1 MVVICHRTILLRKT
15 ARTVISE
22 LTGHRISSYVHVF
35 PTPSPS
41 VNAERERWRRRGD
54 VHKAQAPP
62 HAPVEFWRS
71 ELHLVNMVT
80 LVTTSVSASMA
91 ALFASPA
98 LLTGA
103 GAQLAAYGRGGG
115 GAGGGGGGAGAR
127 GGGDGGGGGG
137 DIGDLSETIPG
148 VAGEDYPIYAEV
160 PDTGF
165 TCDGQ
170 VEGGK
175 YADPGAECQVISAQ
189 SESSI

>member
-1 MVVICHRTILLRKT
+1 
-15 ARTVISE
+15 
-22 LTGHRISSYVHVF
+22 
-35 PTPSPS
+35 
-41 VNAERERWRRRGD
+41 
-54 VHKAQAPP
+54 
-62 HAPVEFWRS
+62 
-71 ELHLVNMVT
+71 
-80 LVTTSVSASMA
+80 MA
-91 ALFASPA
+91 ALFVSLA

-175 YADPGAECQVISAQ
+175 YADPGSECQV
-189 SESSI
+189 

>member
-1 MVVICHRTILLRKT
+1 MICHSNIFLGKI
-15 ARTVISE
+15 AQTVISE

-35 PTPSPS
+35 PAPSPS

-71 ELHLVNMVT
+71 EQHLVNMVT
-80 LVTTSVSASMA
+80 LVITNSVSASMA
-91 ALFASPA
+91 ALFASLA
-98 LLTGA
+98 LLTGV

-115 GAGGGGGGAGAR
+115 GAGGGAGAR
-127 GGGDGGGGGG
+127 GGGDGGGGGGGGGGG

-175 YADPGAECQVISAQ
+175 YADPGSECQV
-189 SESSI
+189 